1 MKRSA
6 SSLAALLCL
15 IFAAHLSA
23 PAQQKTATPK
33 ERETWRSVR
42 SENFFLVGNAGEKEI
57 RQVALRLER
66 FRDGLTR
73 FFSGANLS
81 PAVPTR
87 VLVFRTDESYRPFK
101 PLYDG
106 APSNVAG
113 YFQGSPDLNY
123 ITITID
129 GNTLRPFGTV
139 FHEYV
144 HLFVENNLRG
154 LPLCLNEGLAEY
166 FSTFESADG
175 GRRAIVGKSNDYHLR
190 ILRTREW
197 LPLSEL
203 LEADSRSAIYNERA
217 QRDMFYAE
225 SWALAHYLILGRNG
239 ERQSDFYRF
248 AERMAEGAPVLES
261 FRETF
266 KADPSAIEEELKEY
280 VTRDKRPAQA
290 MRFDKASG
298 IKDEEM
304 ASAVITEAEAQY
316 YLGDLLLH
324 TNRLEEAASY
334 LKEALRLNPELA
346 PAHASLGMVRVR
358 ERRFAE
364 AIPALRRAVELAP
377 GNYLAH
383 YYYAYG
389 LSRQGMNEE
398 SVVMGYEPEA
408 AGIMRAEL
416 LRAIELAPSYPESY
430 HLLAFVNLATGEQ
443 LEQAETLLREA
454 MRIAPSRAEFA
465 LVLAQIYERRRE
477 WAKARETLDPLRR
490 SRNAQLRV
498 RAEQMLKTLA
508 ATESEIARLEARGIL
523 VPDAND
529 KSGSSSVSVN
539 AQKPRIVKRFAG
551 ERVRGLLTN
560 VECDNGDAVLTLRD
574 GERLLHFRSDNLRRI
589 TFVAYVEGM
598 GRSITCGQR
607 DPASL
612 VLLTYRPV
620 GNTGGQQFDGEAVAI
635 EFVSEDMEFEP

>member
-6 SSLAALLCL
+6 LGLTALLL
-15 IFAAHLSA
+15 IFAAHFSATAQQRSA
-23 PAQQKTATPK
+23 PR

-42 SENFFLVGNAGEKEI
+42 SQNFLLVGNAGEKDI
-57 RQVALRLER
+57 KQVALRLER
-66 FRDGLTR
+66 FRDALMR
-73 FFSGANLS
+73 FFTGANLS
-81 PAVPTR
+81 PGVPTT
-87 VLVFRTDESYRPFK
+87 VLVFRTEESYRPFK

-106 APSNVAG
+106 LPSNVAG
-113 YFQGSPDLNY
+113 YFQSSPDLNY

-166 FSTFESADG
+166 FSTFESSDG
-175 GRRAIVGKSNDYHLR
+175 GHKATVGKSNDYHLR

-197 LPLSEL
+197 LPLKEL

-217 QRDMFYAE
+217 QRDLFYAE

-248 AERMAEGAPVLES
+248 VERMAEGAPVLES

-266 KADPSAIEEELKEY
+266 KADPATIEKELREY
-280 VTRDKRPAQA
+280 VARDKRPAQET
-290 MRFDKASG
+290 RFDKAYVV
-298 IKDEEM
+298 KDEAM
-304 ASAVITEAEAQY
+304 TSAVITDAEAQY

-324 TNRLEEAASY
+324 TNRLDEAAVY
-334 LKEALRLNPELA
+334 LKEALRLNPGLA
-346 PAHASLGMVRVR
+346 EGWASLGMVRVR
-358 ERRFAE
+358 ERKFAE

-377 GNYLAH
+377 GDYLAH

-398 SVVMGYEPEA
+398 SVVMGYEPDA
-408 AGIMRAEL
+408 ANTMRTEL
-416 LRAIELAPSYPESY
+416 LRAIELMPSYPESY
-430 HLLAFVNLATGEQ
+430 HLLAFVNLAMNEQ

-454 MRIAPSRAEFA
+454 MRIAPWREEFA
-465 LVLAQIYERRRE
+465 IVLAQIYERRRE
-477 WAKARETLDPLRR
+477 WAKAREALDPLRR

-498 RAEQMLKTLA
+498 RAEQMLKTMA
-508 ATESEIARLEARGIL
+508 ITEAEIARLEARGIR

-529 KSGSSSVSVN
+529 KSASANVSAGG
-539 AQKPRIVKRFAG
+539 AQKPRITKRFEG
-551 ERVRGLLTN
+551 SRVRGLLTN

-607 DPASL
+607 NPANL

-620 GNTGGQQFDGEAVAI
+620 MNSARQQFDGEAVAI